1 MLSLSLRV
9 YGGMECHTIPA
20 YGMAARAA
28 VSVGTSTAHTAQ
40 WCSRSCACRSE
51 RLGQLPRAHS
61 EIIPLPALSPLS
73 PCSRRHRRHAYP
85 RVLTPRC
92 SSLLLAAPRCSSLF
106 LAAPRC
112 SSLLLALAS
121 AQALSHSSSPLPP
134 LLVRFSLLT
143 PCTLTHPSPALRA
156 GLRGLSSA
164 AAAQL
169 PARPRG
175 RLCTLLGGGGCAQL
189 SSTTPTR
196 AYEKGT
202 NL

>member
-9 YGGMECHTIPA
+9 YGGMECAIPA

-92 SSLLLAAPRCSSLF
+92 SSLLLAAPRCSSL
-106 LAAPRC
+106 
-112 SSLLLALAS
+112 LLALAS

-175 RLCTLLGGGGCAQL
+175 RLCTLLGGGGCAHS